1 MFHHEVEVPSTFTYE
16 GLEFIDEGATASVFK
31 VRHRLENK
39 EYALKR
45 VKISSKEKDRK
56 ALEDEIIYHKLYLP
70 NHPNILKANDIFK
83 SHDSICMVM
92 DLCSTTLESVID
104 EHKTVPLWF
113 KMRVAR
119 QLTTGLDVLFERSII
134 HRDIKP
140 KNILLQ
146 GSNYSNYIVKI
157 GDFGLARRLALNDVY
172 TTHAV
177 GTPLY
182 MAPEIPQH

>member
-1 MFHHEVEVPSTFTYE
+1 
-16 GLEFIDEGATASVFK
+16 
-31 VRHRLENK
+31 
-39 EYALKR
+39 
-45 VKISSKEKDRK
+45 
-56 ALEDEIIYHKLYLP
+56 
-70 NHPNILKANDIFK
+70 
-83 SHDSICMVM
+83 MVM
-92 DLCSTTLESVID
+92 DLCSTTLDSIIVDYKE
-104 EHKTVPLWF
+104 VPLWF

-157 GDFGLARRLALNDVY
+157 GDFGLARRLALSVDF